1 LYKKLSV
8 MIEILLAFTAGI
20 LTIAAPCIFLPLPI
34 IFGASVGQKNNIRPL
49 FITMGFVITFSVL
62 ALTLHVVVQSLQ
74 LNPQVLRNGAAVLL
88 VIFGIFMIWPEIFER
103 LTLHFSGL
111 INKAGEESGK
121 IGAGNVGGFMLGVLI
136 GVIWAPCAGP
146 ILGSILTLISQ
157 QADLSKVSFLL
168 IAYALGAGVPMLIIA
183 YGGQVLSTKIRII
196 AQYAKTLQKI
206 FGIIIIA
213 VAIAVYFQY
222 DTVIQAKILN
232 YFEQSDMMTAVTE
245 DMTQKNLDSIQFKN
259 YGPAPDFIGINHWLN
274 SEPLSIADLKGKVV
288 LVDFWTYS
296 CINCI
301 RTLPYITQWHE
312 TYKDKGLVIIGI
324 HTPEFPFEK
333 DTKNVQKA
341 LDQFKITYPVA
352 QDNNYQTWRA
362 YHNQY
367 WPAKYLIDRN
377 GNIVYTH
384 FGEGDYKETES
395 AIQTLLGM
403 KASETVSEKIPE
415 TGVGPVGSP
424 EMYFGSSRLANLTPD
439 QEFSTSV
446 KQFSFPKSIAL
457 HNFALEG
464 KWQFDQEKITLSSNT
479 GKIKLH
485 FSAAKVFMVASQ
497 PTGEAIL
504 KVRIDGKIKKE
515 VEVTTSTLYTLF
527 DSSEYGD
534 KTIEIEIIGAGFE
547 AFTFTFG

>member
-1 LYKKLSV
+1 

-49 FITMGFVITFSVL
+49 FITMGFVITFSLL
-62 ALTLHVVVQSLQ
+62 ALTLHVVIQSLQ
-74 LNPQVLRNGAAVLL
+74 INPHLLRNGAAMLL
-88 VIFGIFMIWPEIFER
+88 VIFGIFMIWPGIFER
-103 LTLHFSGL
+103 VTVRFSSL
-111 INKAGEESGK
+111 VNKAGEESGK
-121 IGAGNVGGFMLGVLI
+121 VSSGNFGGFMLGVLI

-157 QADLSKVSFLL
+157 QADLGKASFLL
-168 IAYALGAGVPMLIIA
+168 IAYALGAGVPMLGIA
-183 YGGQVLSTKIRII
+183 YGGQTLTTKVRMI
-196 AQYAKTLQKI
+196 ARHAKTLQRI

-213 VAIAVYFQY
+213 ISVAVYFQY
-222 DTVIQAKILN
+222 DTIIQAKILN
-232 YFEQSDMMTAVTE
+232 YFERSNLMAII
-245 DMTQKNLDSIQFKN
+245 KNDRAPENIDLMQFKN
-259 YGPAPDFIGINHWLN
+259 YGSAPDFIGIDHWLN
-274 SEPLSIADLKGKVV
+274 SDPLSIAKLKGNVV

-301 RTLPYITQWHE
+301 RTLPYITEWYQ
-312 TYKDKGLVIIGI
+312 TYKDKGLVIIGV

-333 DTKNVQKA
+333 DTKNVQRA
-341 LDQFKITYPVA
+341 LDQFNITYPVA
-352 QDNNYQTWRA
+352 QDNNYQTWTAFNNR
-362 YHNQY
+362 Y

-415 TGVGPVGSP
+415 TTPGPVGSP
-424 EMYFGSSRLANLTPD
+424 EMYFGSNRLANLTSD
-439 QEFSTSV
+439 QELSTIP
-446 KQFSFPKSIAL
+446 KQFSIPKSVSL
-457 HNFALEG
+457 NSFALEG
-464 KWQFDQEKITLSSNT
+464 KWRFDQEKMTLASNT

-485 FSAAKVFMVASQ
+485 FSAAKVFMVASK

-504 KVRIDGKIKKE
+504 KVSIDGKIKKE

-527 DSSEYGD
+527 DSLEYGD
-534 KTIEIEIIGAGFE
+534 KTIEIEIIGSGFE

>member
-1 LYKKLSV
+1 

-34 IFGASVGQKNNIRPL
+34 ILGASVGQKNNIRPL
-49 FITMGFVITFSVL
+49 FITLGFVITFSL
-62 ALTLHVVVQSLQ
+62 LGLILNLVVQSLQ

-88 VIFGIFMIWPEIFER
+88 VIFGIFMIWPRIFER
-103 LTLHFSGL
+103 LTLRFSGL

-121 IGAGNVGGFMLGVLI
+121 IGSGNVGGFMLGVLI

-157 QADLSKVSFLL
+157 QADLSKASFLL
-168 IAYALGAGVPMLIIA
+168 IAYAIGAGVPMLIIA
-183 YGGQVLSTKIRII
+183 YGGQVLTTKIRII

-206 FGIIIIA
+206 FGIIIMA
-213 VAIAVYFQY
+213 VAVAVYFQY

-245 DMTQKNLDSIQFKN
+245 DMAQKNLDSIQFKN

-301 RTLPYITQWHE
+301 RTLPYITQWHK
-312 TYKDKGLVIIGI
+312 TYEDKGLVIVGI

-341 LDQFKITYPVA
+341 LDQFKIAYPVA

-395 AIQTLLGM
+395 AIQKLLGM
-403 KASETVSEKIPE
+403 EVTKTVSEKIPE
-415 TGVGPVGSP
+415 TAIGPVGSP
-424 EMYFGSSRLANLTPD
+424 EMYFGSNRLANLTPN

-446 KQFSFPKSIAL
+446 KQFNFPKNIAL
-457 HNFALEG
+457 HNFALDG

-479 GKIKLH
+479 GKIKLR
-485 FSAAKVFMVASQ
+485 FSAAKVFMVASK

-504 KVRIDGKIKKE
+504 KISIDGKFVKE
-515 VEVTTSTLYTLF
+515 VKVTTSTLYTLF

>member
-1 LYKKLSV
+1 

>member
-1 LYKKLSV
+1 

-49 FITMGFVITFSVL
+49 FITLGFVITFSVL

-74 LNPQVLRNGAAVLL
+74 LNPQLLRNGAAVLL
-88 VIFGIFMIWPEIFER
+88 VIFGIFMIWPRIFER
-103 LTLHFSGL
+103 LTLRFSGL

-157 QADLSKVSFLL
+157 QADLSKASFLL

-183 YGGQVLSTKIRII
+183 YGGQVLTTKIRII

-245 DMTQKNLDSIQFKN
+245 DMTQKNLDSIQLKN
-259 YGPAPDFIGINHWLN
+259 YGSAPDFIGINHWLN
-274 SEPLSIADLKGKVV
+274 SEPLSIAELKGKVV

-352 QDNNYQTWRA
+352 QDNNFKTWRA

-395 AIQTLLGM
+395 AIQKLLGM
-403 KASETVSEKIPE
+403 KASETVSEKIPD

-424 EMYFGSSRLANLTPD
+424 EMYFGSSRLANLTPN

-446 KQFSFPKSIAL
+446 KQFNFPKNIAL

-464 KWQFDQEKITLSSNT
+464 KWQFDQEKMTLSSNT

-504 KVRIDGKIKKE
+504 KISIDGTIIKE
-515 VEVTTSTLYTLF
+515 VKVTTSTLYTLF
-527 DSSEYGD
+527 DSAEYGD